1 MPLTT
6 ASNVVNGIATITL
19 AGRLDGATSPRF
31 LAEIQKVV
39 LSQPAKLVL
48 DLKDLEFMAS
58 AGLRVL
64 IIARQ
69 KLPKV
74 PIFAVS
80 PQEPVKDAIEISGFH
95 QGMTVLDHYDAE
107 KIEEKKVS
115 PAPPAH
121 PATTGKAPTRQVTLP
136 GILDSLEP
144 MSVFLR
150 EASQEA
156 GLDSKVAGRLTLA
169 VDEWVTNVIT
179 HGYHENG
186 LSGDVILRSEVT
198 PQDLIITV
206 IDTAVPFDPRTLA
219 KPTSLDLPLEER
231 PIGGVGVYLMLRS
244 VDEYRYDHTDGKNS
258 STFIVK
264 RHAK

>member
-31 LAEIQKVV
+31 LADIQKVV

-156 GLDSKVAGRLTLA
+156 GLDSKVAGRANVFIFPDLNTGNTTYKA
-169 VDEWVTNVIT
+169 VQRSAHVVSI
-179 HGYHENG
+179 GPMLLG
-186 LSGDVILRSEVT
+186 LRKPVN
-198 PQDLIITV
+198 DLSRG
-206 IDTAVPFDPRTLA
+206 A
-219 KPTSLDLPLEER
+219 
-231 PIGGVGVYLMLRS
+231 S
-244 VDEYRYDHTDGKNS
+244 VDD
-258 STFIVK
+258 IVYTI
-264 RHAK
+264 ALTAIQASQTTAAPAQQAAE